1 MAARGLRMAT
11 LGSGRG
17 WLGAVVARHAAGR
30 NGRYASNGRF
40 LNGQCTSTA
49 GVRTLQ
55 FKLQWLD
62 IYNFMA
68 QMQGTGSESEMANK
82 ESRHKFILKVSECGE
97 DRGLTRPVLMCMST
111 SPSRDNNFK

>member
-1 MAARGLRMAT
+1 MAACGLRMAT

-17 WLGAVVARHAAGR
+17 WLGAVIARHAAGR
-30 NGRYASNGRF
+30 NGRYASNGHF

-55 FKLQWLD
+55 FKL

-68 QMQGTGSESEMANK
+68 QIQGTGSESEMANK
-82 ESRHKFILKVSECGE
+82 ESRHKFILKVSGRGE
-97 DRGLTRPVLMCMST
+97 HRGLTRPVLMCMST
-111 SPSRDNNFK
+111 SPPRDNNFK